1 MLMDIIADHLGRGGL
16 VLAATHEQLG
26 LPGTLELRLEA
37 Q

>member
-1 MLMDIIADHLGRGGL
+1 MLMAIVANHLGRGGL
-16 VLAATHEQLG
+16 VLAATHEPLG